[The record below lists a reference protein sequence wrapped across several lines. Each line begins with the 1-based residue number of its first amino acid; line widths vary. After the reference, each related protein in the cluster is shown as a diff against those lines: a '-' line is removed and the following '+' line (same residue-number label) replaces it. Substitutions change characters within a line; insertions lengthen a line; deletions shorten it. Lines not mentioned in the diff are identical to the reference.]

1 MLGLVG
7 ADCWGEVAWWGNRLA
22 AFLLHPQLG
31 LVQGSAVLSILS
43 TARRASR
50 GAGKLETKERIIRAL
65 AQHRVPAGKSSF
77 PYQDP

>member
-1 MLGLVG
+1 M
-7 ADCWGEVAWWGNRLA
+7 GEQVSSLPRAPTAR
-22 AFLLHPQLG
+22 
-31 LVQGSAVLSILS
+31 VCSILG